1 MGDIADQV
9 LAGVENQFDKILNVN
24 QSGQS
29 GVVDEE
35 DQKFAKFDD
44 DFITNGHHGHID
56 SNHVCKKILFI
67 SICEGTGIRAWDVLL
82 LLPALFFLAF
92 LGIRWS
98 STKRKLLATHSVMF
112 RTFHFLVATNVVL
125 ALFRSLISMVLHGT
139 TDPEKAQTLDK
150 ILWIALQ
157 SFMLFTEVSILVFGF
172 CSGQFYSMK
181 YVDCQ
186 SSQRG
191 KNNHF
196 LFLS

>member
-9 LAGVENQFDKILNVN
+9 LAGVENQFDKLLNVN
-24 QSGQS
+24 QSGQP
-29 GVVDEE
+29 GVADEE

-44 DFITNGHHGHID
+44 DFITNAHHGHID

-112 RTFHFLVATNVVL
+112 RTFHFLVATNVAL

-139 TDPEKAQTLDK
+139 TDPEKAQAMDK

-157 SFMLFTEVSILVFGF
+157 SFMLFTEVSILIFGI
-172 CSGQFYSMK
+172 CSGQFDSMK
-181 YVDCQ
+181 YVEVH
-186 SSQRG
+186 
-191 KNNHF
+191 KVNKPKINYLL
-196 LFLS
+196 LF